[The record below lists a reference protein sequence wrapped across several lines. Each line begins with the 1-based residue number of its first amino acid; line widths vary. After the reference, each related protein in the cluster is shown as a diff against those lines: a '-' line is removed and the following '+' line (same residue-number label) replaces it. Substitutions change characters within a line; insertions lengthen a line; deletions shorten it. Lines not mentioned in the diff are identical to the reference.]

1 MKYEKLNV
9 YLSNLAVINIKLHN
23 LHWNVVG
30 TNFVQLHE
38 FTEEQYN
45 DVFSKFDDVA
55 ELIKQQGKSPL
66 VKLSEYLAK
75 ATIKELDEKNFS
87 TEEVLNIV
95 NSDLKELLS
104 IVEDIRKIADD
115 EDDYQTVSMM
125 EDHASSYKKT
135 LWFIRQMVA

>member
-1 MKYEKLNV
+1 MKFQKLNV
-9 YLSNLAVINIKLHN
+9 YLSNLAVLNIKLHN

-38 FTEEQYN
+38 YTEEQY
-45 DVFSKFDDVA
+45 DGAFAKFDDVA

-66 VKLSEYLAK
+66 VKLSDYLAN
-75 ATIKELDEKNFS
+75 ATIKEIEEKAFS
-87 TEEVLNIV
+87 TSEALDIMDKDIKTLLALVEE
-95 NSDLKELLS
+95 
-104 IVEDIRKIADD
+104 IREIADE

-125 EDHASSYKKT
+125 EDHASEYKKT